1 MDFQHDLAE
10 ILKQQLIMGNIE
22 IPDEWSDHDIC
33 LNYLEIKNRWF
44 DSSVSYKVV
53 YSKQLLEKIPTLSKE
68 EQSALGDI
76 VKCLE
81 ECISLKPYMSKLIQT
96 TDMKKSDFLL
106 KNWGIYHLHL
116 EKLSVL
122 KTNFKMP
129 NLLFFQPMGRVIH
142 FIDVKPHPKGATW
155 FDRDL
160 LEIIYSNWPWLLNF
174 LNEVKPLQDIPDD
187 KVHNFNKHA
196 VSIIQFHGGA
206 LVPTNFGVA
215 TSGNSVK
222 AVMECNRIFNELRKC
237 EIRLKEQEA
246 IIKKKIEEEVGVN
259 ATDLLE
265 YNLMIEDGWF
275 LACEKNSGMKIKL
288 FNLM

>member
-1 MDFQHDLAE
+1 M
-10 ILKQQLIMGNIE
+10 
-22 IPDEWSDHDIC
+22 
-33 LNYLEIKNRWF
+33 
-44 DSSVSYKVV
+44 
-53 YSKQLLEKIPTLSKE
+53 
-68 EQSALGDI
+68 
-76 VKCLE
+76 
-81 ECISLKPYMSKLIQT
+81 
-96 TDMKKSDFLL
+96 
-106 KNWGIYHLHL
+106 
-116 EKLSVL
+116 
-122 KTNFKMP
+122 
-129 NLLFFQPMGRVIH
+129 
-142 FIDVKPHPKGATW
+142 
-155 FDRDL
+155 
-160 LEIIYSNWPWLLNF
+160 NF

>member
-10 ILKQQLIMGNIE
+10 KLKQQLIMGGIE
-22 IPDEWSDHDIC
+22 IPDEWGDRDIC

-53 YSKQLLEKIPTLSKE
+53 YSKQLLEKISALSKE
-68 EQSALGDI
+68 EQVAFVDI
-76 VKCLE
+76 KKCLE
-81 ECISLKPYMSKLIQT
+81 ECKSLKPYMSKLVQT

-116 EKLSVL
+116 ERLSVI

-174 LNEVKPLQDIPDD
+174 LNKVKPLEDIPDD
-187 KVHNFNKHA
+187 KVHNFNKNA

-215 TSGNSVK
+215 TSGNSFK
-222 AVMECNRIFNELRKC
+222 AVMECNRILNELRKC

-246 IIKKKIEEEVGVN
+246 IIKKKILERVGIN
-259 ATDLLE
+259 TTDSLE
-265 YNLMIEDGWF
+265 YNLLIEDGCF
-275 LACEKNSGMKIKL
+275 FACEKSSGIKIKL
-288 FNLM
+288 FNLR